1 MDKLARILSAAAA
14 ALLVMSCSEEENR
27 RPEPGRDTFRE
38 NPDWTLTYKGR
49 EVDSGD
55 GVYVVDPVYVSSS
68 DDIPYYVDVVSLSD
82 YNSVYGASIAALI
95 KGRSSD
101 MDKSYIFTG
110 DSRTAFDALDAGD
123 GEWVAIAF
131 EVDASGKPGSLYSFL
146 QFRTKAVSMKEDDSF
161 TLSYDGRKKWTDNG
175 KETDDDVDVISVKTS
190 SPYSYYVDIAYPEYI
205 SSNYDGDPVK
215 FFNAVLDDIAAGLE
229 ENEDFS
235 GIVCRGDTSI
245 SFDRLRHGDW
255 TAYAFGVDYLGN
267 LTGSWSKVDF
277 DIKEE
282 AATEAF
288 SKWLGTWRI
297 GGTGY
302 GESTAPI
309 YYDIS
314 IESSENNMYYA
325 VRPVKFFNAV
335 LDDIAAGLEENED
348 FSGIV
353 CRGDTSISF
362 DRLRHGDWTA
372 YAFGVDYL
380 GNLTGSWSKVDF
392 DIKEEAA
399 TEAFSKWLGT
409 WRIGGTGYGES
420 TAPIY
425 YDISIE
431 SSENNMYYAVRNWE
445 TGRYADAYANENAKD
460 YVFETVFDKA
470 GGDMLFTSQYL
481 GSMEDSE
488 IGSFDVCLLG
498 NVDKNGTTYTVTD
511 TGLTIA
517 SAAMAEDGQS
527 ASVKPARVTVNLNG
541 NYTSDFVS
549 MQFTDLTSDG
559 KVFIYNKSVPSLPMT
574 MTRLGNSTAE
584 APAAKPARTLPVRRN
599 AAGSATRPGGHW
611 KASSARRS
619 LENIDN
625 LRVTSSASVSSTKS
639 STKTSTRKEVIKNSF
654 QRRK

>member
-14 ALLVMSCSEEENR
+14 ALLVMSCSKEENR
-27 RPEPGRDTFRE
+27 RPDPGRDTFRE

-49 EVDSGD
+49 EVDSGN

-82 YNSVYGASIAALI
+82 YNSVYGASVASLI

-131 EVDASGKPGSLYSFL
+131 EVDAAGKPGSLYSFL
-146 QFRTKAVSMKEDDSF
+146 QFRTKAVTMKEDDSF
-161 TLSYDGRKKWTDNG
+161 TLSYDGRRKWTENG

-205 SSNYDGDPVK
+205 SSNYDGAPVK
-215 FFNAVLDDIAAGLE
+215 FFNAVLDDIASGLK

-235 GIVCRGDTSI
+235 GIVYRGDTSI

-277 DIKEE
+277 DIEEE

-297 GGTGY
+297 GG
-302 GESTAPI
+302 
-309 YYDIS
+309 
-314 IESSENNMYYA
+314 N
-325 VRPVKFFNAV
+325 
-335 LDDIAAGLEENED
+335 
-348 FSGIV
+348 
-353 CRGDTSISF
+353 
-362 DRLRHGDWTA
+362 
-372 YAFGVDYL
+372 
-380 GNLTGSWSKVDF
+380 
-392 DIKEEAA
+392 
-399 TEAFSKWLGT
+399 
-409 WRIGGTGYGES
+409 GYGES

-460 YVFETVFDKA
+460 YVFETVFDKT

-498 NVDKNGTTYTVTD
+498 NVEKNGTTYSVTD

-517 SAAMAEDGQS
+517 SASMAGDGQS

-559 KVFIYNKSVPSLPMT
+559 RVFIYNKSVPALPMT

-584 APAAKPARTLPVRRN
+584 SAAAKPARTLPARRN
-599 AAGSATRPGGHW
+599 AAGSATRPGGPW
-611 KASSARRS
+611 KASSTRRS
-619 LENIDN
+619 LESIDN
-625 LRVTSSASVSSTKS
+625 LRVTGSPSVSATKS
-639 STKTSTRKEVIKNSF
+639 SAKTSTRKEVIKNSF